1 VFIKAI
7 LRGLFKPFLL
17 IPLIDREEDSGLTVG
32 EQSDSGRNLVELV
45 DLLHCLCL
53 EIRNLYLC
61 LSDIIYIFI
70 YIY

>member
-1 VFIKAI
+1 MFSKDYSEKAVI
-7 LRGLFKPFLL
+7 SSFKNSLL
-17 IPLIDREEDSGLTVG
+17 NDREDCGLTVG